1 MFDFN
6 FIHDAI
12 DSVSGMDK
20 VREAKE
26 GLKAVCL
33 FVSIGTVV
41 VLGLSIGVQ
50 YLVFRV
56 WG

>member
-6 FIHDAI
+6 FIHNAI
-12 DSVSGMDK
+12 DSVSGIEK

-33 FVSIGTVV
+33 FVCIGTVV
-41 VLGLSIGVQ
+41 VLGSSIGIQ